1 MKYAEETYEE
11 IQVDGSIVLRKVIV
25 PIYVPADQE
34 ISQERPWRG
43 VEVVKTHNKT
53 GLKYLGKTISTDP
66 HLYQGSGT
74 L

>member
-43 VEVVKTHNKT
+43 VEVVQIW
-53 GLKYLGKTISTDP
+53 GDP
-66 HLYQGSGT
+66 VVE
-74 L
+74 